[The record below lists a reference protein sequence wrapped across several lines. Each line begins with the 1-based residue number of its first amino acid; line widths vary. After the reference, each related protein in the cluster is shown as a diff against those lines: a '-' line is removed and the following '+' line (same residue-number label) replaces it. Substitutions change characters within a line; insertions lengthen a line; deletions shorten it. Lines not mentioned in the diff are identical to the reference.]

1 MAAYAVTYAYVPE
14 TEEMVAVRPSHVDF
28 LAGLHEQG
36 TLLVSGRLT
45 EAEPLGA
52 LLIIRGDSV
61 EEVSQVMDQDPFYAG
76 GFVAERTVRRWNIA
90 FGSIA
95 GAE

>member
-1 MAAYAVTYAYVPE
+1 MAAYAVTYAYIPE

-28 LAGLHEQG
+28 LQGLHDRG

-45 EAEPLGA
+45 EADPLGA
-52 LLIIRGDSV
+52 LLIIRGESV
-61 EEVSQVMDQDPFYAG
+61 AEVEAIMDGDPFFQG
-76 GFVAERTVRRWNIA
+76 GFVAERTVRKWNIV
-90 FGSIA
+90 FGAIA

>member
-28 LAGLHEQG
+28 LSGLHEQG

-45 EAEPLGA
+45 EADPLGA
-52 LLIIRGDSV
+52 LLIIRGTSV
-61 EEVSQVMDQDPFYAG
+61 DQVTAVMDGDPFYAG

-90 FGSIA
+90 FGSIE

>member
-14 TEEMVAVRPSHVDF
+14 TEEMVAVRPTHVDF
-28 LAGLHEQG
+28 LKGLHEQG

-52 LLIIRGDSV
+52 LLIIKGDSV
-61 EEVSQVMDQDPFYAG
+61 DEVASIMDGDPFYAG
-76 GFVAERTVRRWNIA
+76 GFVAERTVRKWNIA